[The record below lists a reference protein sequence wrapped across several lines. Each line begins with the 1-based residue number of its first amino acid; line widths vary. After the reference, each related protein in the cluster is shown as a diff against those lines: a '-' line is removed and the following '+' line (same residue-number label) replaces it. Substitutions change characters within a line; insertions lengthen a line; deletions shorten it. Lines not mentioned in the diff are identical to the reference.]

1 MNNTLQNI
9 SPAQL
14 KAAFKENWIRFEY
27 WFRRRWL
34 GLLALA
40 IVAYVFT
47 HRDISIQFSMQKGE
61 GNGLFTTTE
70 SSLFYDPFED
80 GSSSAKNVAMSNKKD
95 LSKLTP
101 EQLAKRRRQLAY
113 VKQYAPLA
121 IAEMNSHH
129 VPASITLA
137 QGLLESNVGQ
147 SKLATKNRNHFGIK
161 CFSKKCGEGHCSNFN
176 DDHHKDFFRKFS
188 SVEDSFAAHSRL
200 LQKSRYGKLFKL
212 LITDYKGWAHGL
224 KKAGY
229 ATDPRYGPK
238 LIKIIED
245 LDLFQYDY

>member
-1 MNNTLQNI
+1 MNNTIQNI
-9 SPAQL
+9 SPDQL
-14 KAAFKENWIRFEY
+14 KAIFKENWFRFEN

-34 GLLALA
+34 GLLALV
-40 IVAYVFT
+40 ILAYVFT

-61 GNGLFTTTE
+61 GALFTTTE
-70 SSLFYDPFED
+70 SSLFYDPFEE
-80 GSSSAKNVAMSNKKD
+80 GSSVAQNVAMTNKKD

-121 IAEMNSHH
+121 IKEMNSHH
-129 VPASITLA
+129 IPASITLA
-137 QGLLESNVGQ
+137 QGLLESNIGQ
-147 SKLATKNRNHFGIK
+147 SKLAKQNKNHFGIK
-161 CFSKKCGEGHCSNFN
+161 CFSKKCSKGHCSNFN
-176 DDHHKDFFRKFS
+176 DDHHKDFFRVFS
-188 SVEDSFAAHSRL
+188 SVEESFAAHSQL

-212 LITDYKGWAHGL
+212 SINDYKGWANGL

-238 LIKIIED
+238 LIRIIED

>member
-1 MNNTLQNI
+1 MNSTLQNI
-9 SPAQL
+9 SSTQL

-34 GLLALA
+34 GLLVLA
-40 IVAYVFT
+40 IFAYVFT

-61 GNGLFTTTE
+61 SGGLLTTTE
-70 SSLFYDPFED
+70 SDLFYDPFKE
-80 GSSSAKNVAMSNKKD
+80 GSVVQNVAMSNKKD

-101 EQLAKRRRQLAY
+101 DQLVKRRRQLAY

-137 QGLLESNVGQ
+137 QALLESNVGQ
-147 SKLATKNRNHFGIK
+147 SKLAKNNKNHFGIK
-161 CFSKKCGEGHCSNFN
+161 CFSKKCRQGHCSNFN
-176 DDHHKDFFRKFS
+176 DDHHKDFFRIFS
-188 SVEDSFAAHSRL
+188 STEESFTAHSQL

-212 LITDYKGWAHGL
+212 SINDYKGWAHGL

-238 LIKIIED
+238 LIRIIDD

>member
-9 SPAQL
+9 SPDRL
-14 KAAFKENWIRFEY
+14 KAIFKANWARFEY
-27 WFRRRWL
+27 WFRQRWL
-34 GLLALA
+34 SLLAL
-40 IVAYVFT
+40 VFLAYVFT

-61 GNGLFTTTE
+61 GGFFTTTE
-70 SSLFYDPFED
+70 SSLFYDPFE
-80 GSSSAKNVAMSNKKD
+80 GSSSIAQNVAMTNKKD

-121 IAEMNSHH
+121 IKEMNSHH

-137 QGLLESNVGQ
+137 QGLLESNIGQ
-147 SKLATKNRNHFGIK
+147 SKLAKQNKNHFGIK
-161 CFSKKCGEGHCSNFN
+161 CFSKKCSRGHCSNFN
-176 DDHHKDFFRKFS
+176 DDHHKDFFRIFS
-188 SVEDSFAAHSRL
+188 SVEESFAAHSQL
-200 LQKSRYGKLFKL
+200 LQKSRYSKLFKL
-212 LITDYKGWAHGL
+212 SINDYKGWANGL

-238 LIKIIED
+238 LIRIIED